1 LKFADTR
8 TGHAVRLAL
17 VDAESGEPVASSD
30 LRVKARPD
38 ADDLVHW
45 RLEQTRARRGDSQ

>member
-1 LKFADTR
+1 MKFADTR